1 MSLRENNGSLMN
13 VFSLAASC
21 GGPLTRGSKME
32 GTIVQW
38 TLHHTHVNVTHLTL
52 PACHCPQ
59 NYMCKC
65 ILLSCKLPPICGTLT
80 SPSSFAEE
88 KNVRL
93 WCPLK
98 AHMAPAWPSCYNNC
112 SISALSC
119 LACWDNCHKSAVD
132 INMLILNC
140 WGESFKTIWF
150 PSRSPQYQ
158 HDLHVVETLPT
169 K

>member
-1 MSLRENNGSLMN
+1 MVGLSQSAGHHS
-13 VFSLAASC
+13 A
-21 GGPLTRGSKME
+21 ME
-32 GTIVQW
+32 VTSYTYI
-38 TLHHTHVNVTHLTL
+38 NVTHLTL
-52 PACHCPQ
+52 PVCHCPQ

-98 AHMAPAWPSCYNNC
+98 AHMAPAWPSCYNKC
-112 SISALSC
+112 SIIAFSC
-119 LACWDNCHKSAVD
+119 LACWDNCHKSVVD

-140 WGESFKTIWF
+140 WGESFKTMVPLKVTTIPAC
-150 PSRSPQYQ
+150 PSCGRNIVYKISHKQ
-158 HDLHVVETLPT
+158 DTIISTTSNHVFHM
-169 K
+169 